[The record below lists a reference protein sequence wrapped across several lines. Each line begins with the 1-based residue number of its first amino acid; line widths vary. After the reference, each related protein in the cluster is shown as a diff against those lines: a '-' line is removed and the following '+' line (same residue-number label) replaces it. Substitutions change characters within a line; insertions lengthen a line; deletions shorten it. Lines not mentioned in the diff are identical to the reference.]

1 VSRTRLLRRG
11 AAIATAAHVGPAAT
25 WLPPL
30 RRLLPALASPV
41 PVGSVAVTFDDGP
54 HPDGTAAVLDA
65 LDALGWRATFFML
78 GAAVRRH
85 PDVAREV
92 ALRGH
97 GIGLHGDEHR
107 YLLLRPPRDTFADLR
122 RCAETVADIAGVRAG
137 WWRPP
142 YGVLSGAGVVA
153 ARRLGLRPVLW
164 SAWGE
169 DWKQGASAEHVAWT
183 IFERRLSGA
192 TILLHDSD
200 EHSVTGAWRTTVA
213 ALPLLAAELERRR
226 LTVRPLP
233 DRAPCPD

>member
-1 VSRTRLLRRG
+1 MSRG
-11 AAIATAAHVGPAAT
+11 AALAITAHVLPAGT
-25 WLPPL
+25 WLPAV
-30 RRLLPALASPV
+30 RRVLPALASPM
-41 PVGSVAVTFDDGP
+41 PAGTVAITFDDGP

-65 LDALGWRATFFML
+65 LDALGWHATFFML
-78 GAAVRRH
+78 GDAARRY

-97 GIGLHGDEHR
+97 GIALHGDEHR
-107 YLLLRPPRDTFADLR
+107 YLLLRTPGDAFADLHR
-122 RCAETVADIAGVRAG
+122 SAETVADVTGVQPR

-142 YGVLSGAGVVA
+142 YGVLSGAGLVA

-169 DWKQGASAEHVAWT
+169 DWKPGATPEHVAWT
-183 IFERRLSGA
+183 VFESRLSGG

-200 EHSVTGAWRTTVA
+200 EHSVSGAWRTTVG

-226 LTVRPLP
+226 LAVRPLP

>member
-1 VSRTRLLRRG
+1 M
-11 AAIATAAHVGPAAT
+11 TAAAAAQLVPAAT
-25 WLPPL
+25 WLPPF
-30 RRLLPALASPV
+30 RRLWPGLGSPM

-54 HPDGTAAVLDA
+54 HPDGTLATLDA

-78 GAAVRRH
+78 GAAVRRY
-85 PDVAREV
+85 PEVAREV

-97 GIGLHGDEHR
+97 GIALHGDEHR
-107 YLLLRPPRDTFADLR
+107 YLLLRTPGDTFADLQ
-122 RCAETVADIAGVRAG
+122 RCAETVADITGVRAS

-142 YGVLSGAGVVA
+142 YGVLSGAGLVA
-153 ARRLGLRPVLW
+153 AHRLGLRPVLW

-169 DWKQGASAEHVAWT
+169 DWKPRATPEHVAWT
-183 IFERRLSGA
+183 VFESRMSGG

-200 EHSVTGAWRTTVA
+200 QHSAPEAWRTTVA
-213 ALPLLAAELERRR
+213 ALPLLATELERRR